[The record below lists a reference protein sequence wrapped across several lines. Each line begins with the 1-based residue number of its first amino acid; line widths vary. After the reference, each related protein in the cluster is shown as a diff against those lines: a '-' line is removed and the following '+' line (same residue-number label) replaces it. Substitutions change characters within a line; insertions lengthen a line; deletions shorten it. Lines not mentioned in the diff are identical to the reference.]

1 MKQTNAGASSNAPGK
16 LIVIDGPDRGK
27 TFELDAGRQYLA
39 GRSEECDIRIDASD
53 KTVSRKH
60 ALLSLA
66 DGTLKIENLSQAN
79 PVQIKGRPVKN
90 AALKHKG
97 QFQIGAGLFTF
108 EASGSPDTG
117 GGRAASAVNLKIAI
131 PAAAALL
138 AGLLFIF
145 IAVSGENDAPVAE
158 GTDITRPATLSA
170 TGVKTGPGPQAHT
183 PPSITGLSVS
193 DTDREKAEAHFR
205 QGMFFYD
212 TGNLSR
218 AVEEWSRVIA
228 IWPDHREA
236 QTWYLRA
243 EKELDDKVREHY
255 QNAMMHYKY
264 MRYRD
269 AVHEFNIVVELSR
282 NKSSDHYI
290 NALRYLNELQGK

>member
-1 MKQTNAGASSNAPGK
+1 MKTTNPGDPSSPVPGK
-16 LIVIDGPDRGK
+16 LIALDGPDRGK
-27 TFELDAGRQYLA
+27 TFELEAGRQYVA

-60 ALLSLA
+60 AIFTLSASAL
-66 DGTLKIENLSQAN
+66 TIENLSQTN
-79 PVQIKGRPVKN
+79 PVQVKGKAVSRTT
-90 AALKHKG
+90 LKHKG

-108 EASGSPDTG
+108 EASGQSDTQKAG
-117 GGRAASAVNLKIAI
+117 KSAPVNLKIVI
-131 PAAAALL
+131 PAVVILVGMVFFL
-138 AGLLFIF
+138 IMG
-145 IAVSGENDAPVAE
+145 SGEKDTYDP
-158 GTDITRPATLSA
+158 GDTDITRPAGIQTDAPTAMDHTAEMLPKA
-170 TGVKTGPGPQAHT
+170 TG
-183 PPSITGLSVS
+183 ISVS
-193 DTDREKAEAHFR
+193 GAEKEKAEAHFR

-212 TGNLSR
+212 TGNLFR

-243 EKELDDKVREHY
+243 EKELADKVREHY
-255 QNAMMHYKY
+255 QTAMMHYKY

-269 AVHEFNIVVELSR
+269 AAREFGLVVELSR

-290 NALRYLNELQGK
+290 NALRYLNELQGN